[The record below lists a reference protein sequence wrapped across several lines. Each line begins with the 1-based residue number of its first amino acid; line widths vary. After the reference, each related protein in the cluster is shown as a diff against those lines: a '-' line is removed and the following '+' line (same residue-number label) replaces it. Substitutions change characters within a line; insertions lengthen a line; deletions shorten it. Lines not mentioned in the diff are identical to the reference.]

1 MEYSENSCLLCK
13 EDESS
18 LNEQYHYKDEN
29 LGFCSVSEFDS
40 EYIEMLIQKET
51 IFQSNTKNF
60 SVYSER
66 SWFKW
71 ARREAIKWIL
81 DTRALFGLHLRTAY
95 LSLIYFDRFLS
106 RRSIDNGKLWAIRLL
121 SVACLSLAAKMEECE
136 APALSEYHVDE
147 YNFEGNVIQRMELL
161 VLNTLE
167 WKMGCVTPFAYLNY
181 FTNKFCGEFRRND
194 LINRAVELILAVMGE
209 VNVMEHR
216 PSIIAAAA
224 VLAACDYHLTG
235 KLVEIKMNLV
245 PSWGSLEKE
254 HICYCYNLLQE
265 IGTSKSNT
273 SELIIS
279 HNLSSTHSSSI
290 DVLDDSI
297 ITSTVGEKRK
307 LTYTNGDQHCPQ
319 LKIPKSY

>member
-71 ARREAIKWIL
+71 ARREAIKWI
-81 DTRALFGLHLRTAY
+81 F
-95 LSLIYFDRFLS
+95 
-106 RRSIDNGKLWAIRLL
+106 DNGKLWAIRLL

-167 WKMGCVTPFAYLNY
+167 WKMGCVTPCAYLNY

-224 VLAACDYHLTG
+224 VLAACDYHLTE
-235 KLVEIKMNLV
+235 KLVEIKMDLV

-254 HICYCYNLLQE
+254 HIYYCYNLLQE
-265 IGTSKSNT
+265 IGMSKSNT
-273 SELIIS
+273 SGLIIS